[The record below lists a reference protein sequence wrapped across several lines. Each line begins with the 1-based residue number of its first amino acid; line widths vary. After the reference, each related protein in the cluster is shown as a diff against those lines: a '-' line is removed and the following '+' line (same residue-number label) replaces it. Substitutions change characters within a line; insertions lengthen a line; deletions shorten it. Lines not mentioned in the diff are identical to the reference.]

1 MLGWKAFE
9 QAATTYEQW
18 YATPRGRRAALAERL
33 LLKWL
38 LSTFRENRS
47 ILEIGCGTGHFTGWL
62 AESGFHV
69 VGLDRSPAMIEQARE
84 RLPHVS
90 FLQADAFEL
99 PFPRAAFDV
108 VVFVTA
114 LEFVDHPSVVL
125 REAVRVARQGVVVIA
140 LNRHSFG
147 ALARR
152 WSRSRQPLLS
162 QARDYS
168 IRDLRRVLRDAASDR
183 LRPVAWSATLFPGK
197 FWSLRARLPLGN
209 VIGVSLQLQPELA
222 AAPSATRRTWVAGQV
237 TRTGELEHAGRLA
250 S

>member
-1 MLGWKAFE
+1 MGWKAFE
-9 QAATTYEQW
+9 QTAARYEQW
-18 YATPRGRRAALAERL
+18 YATKRGRRAALAERL

-38 LSTFRENRS
+38 LSPFLETRT
-47 ILEIGCGTGHFTGWL
+47 ILEIGCGTGHFTDWL

-84 RLPHVS
+84 RLPEVT
-90 FLQADAFEL
+90 FLQGDTHQL

-114 LEFVDHPSVVL
+114 LEFLDQPTVAL

-140 LNRHSFG
+140 LNRYSFG

-152 WSRSRQPLLS
+152 WSRSSRRPLLS
-162 QARDYS
+162 RARDYS
-168 IRDLRRVLRDAASDR
+168 VRALRRALRDSAGVR
-183 LRPVAWSATLFPGK
+183 LRSLAWSGTLFPGK

-209 VIGVSLQLQPELA
+209 VLGVSLQLQAESRR
-222 AAPSATRRTWVAGQV
+222 APSAMRATDAS
-237 TRTGELEHAGRLA
+237 GRAALVGTTPGRGRIA